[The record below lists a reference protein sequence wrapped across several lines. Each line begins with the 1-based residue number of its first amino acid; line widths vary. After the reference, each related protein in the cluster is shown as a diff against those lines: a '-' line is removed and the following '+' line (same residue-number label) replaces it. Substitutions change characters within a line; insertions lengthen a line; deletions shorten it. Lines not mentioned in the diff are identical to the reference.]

1 LAKLPKPPADLAA
14 VPPDLLRLPAGTE
27 LWRLYKRGGRHPV
40 LWNTF
45 RAFGP
50 LRTARFDHHLPD
62 ENDVPVLQERMTY
75 YAAKE
80 IATCLAEFFQDTRT
94 ISRDAD
100 EASLVGFALAE
111 DLTLLD
117 LTGRWPTRAGTSMA
131 ISSGPR
137 SRCRPWAR
145 AIYDAYPQVQGLY
158 YGSSMHANRPAV
170 ALYERALPAMPS
182 RPLFNRPLNDPA
194 LWRDLDRVARQ
205 LGYRLV

>member
-1 LAKLPKPPADLAA
+1 
-14 VPPDLLRLPAGTE
+14 
-27 LWRLYKRGGRHPV
+27 
-40 LWNTF
+40 
-45 RAFGP
+45 
-50 LRTARFDHHLPD
+50 
-62 ENDVPVLQERMTY
+62 MTY

-100 EASLVGFALAE
+100 EVSVVGFSLE
-111 DLTLLD
+111 DDLELLD
-117 LTGRWPTRAGTSMA
+117 LTRLWPTRAGASMA
-131 ISSGPR
+131 INSGPR
-137 SRCRPWAR
+137 YRCRPWSR

-170 ALYERALPAMPS
+170 VLYERAFPAMPS
-182 RPLFNRPLNDPA
+182 QPLFNRPLNDPA